1 MDFYRLDYWH
11 EATKVDVLALH
22 EQAADLI
29 RFLPSAEAFLK
40 VLSKH
45 GKRVFIVTN
54 ADRQSFT
61 IKDRAL
67 QLAARVNKV
76 ISSHDFG
83 SPKEDN
89 AFWIWLTEQFTLTP
103 KPRCLLTI
111 RQGCLGPR
119 RSSVLLIPLPLRNQ
133 IRSAHLATCRRL
145 DQLQTL

>member
-11 EATKVDVLALH
+11 KATKVDVLALH

-29 RFLPSAEAFLK
+29 SFLPSAEAFLK

-45 GKRVFIVTN
+45 GKRVLIVTN

-61 IKDRAL
+61 IKDIKL
-67 QLAARVNKV
+67 QLGARVNE

-89 AFWIWLTEQFTLTP
+89 AF
-103 KPRCLLTI
+103 
-111 RQGCLGPR
+111 GYG
-119 RSSVLLIPLPLRNQ
+119 
-133 IRSAHLATCRRL
+133 
-145 DQLQTL
+145 